1 MHRFDWDSVAME
13 EEQYRL
19 QIEPTSSIPST
30 RAGKLAWISEMIGK
44 GVMPSSSAALLY
56 DEPDVA
62 HANRVQLAALKNVER
77 MVEIAGDP
85 SQDLPTPEEWHDLD
99 ALLVYCKAYYNRAQA
114 ERAPEE
120 VQARYRD
127 LGDAA
132 LLIRDRGKSA
142 PPPVDPTAPP
152 QPPGPPMGAP
162 PGLDPMAA
170 GMPPGM

>member
-1 MHRFDWDSVAME
+1 MND
-13 EEQYRL
+13 EQYVA
-19 QIEPTSSIPST
+19 IN
-30 RAGKLAWISEMIGK
+30 RAE
-44 GVMPSSSAALLY
+44 AAKRIMT
-56 DEPDVA
+56 DP
-62 HANRVQLAALKNVER
+62 RVVEALKTIER

-99 ALLVYCKAYYNRAQA
+99 MLLVYCKAYYNRAQA

-132 LLIRDRGKSA
+132 LLIAKKGKQA